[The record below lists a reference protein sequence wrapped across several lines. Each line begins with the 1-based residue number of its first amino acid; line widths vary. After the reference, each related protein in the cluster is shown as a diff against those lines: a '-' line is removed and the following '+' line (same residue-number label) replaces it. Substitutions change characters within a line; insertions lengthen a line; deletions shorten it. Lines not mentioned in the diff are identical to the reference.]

1 MFRLGYVELAPLN
14 AGGSATYDLALQLM
28 LESLAGEMGFEVVRF
43 VNVENASRMRNGA
56 SEAIRYRKSPDSAPS
71 LFGRLLVGLGYRPSE
86 KVPTLARALQEHKI
100 DLAWFP
106 VLNRVIS
113 TVHETPFVMTVW
125 DVVHRDIR
133 GFPEFSHG
141 WSWAER
147 EASYVQNIGRAFH
160 VVTDS
165 RRTGES
171 LEKIYGLYAHNW
183 SSLGLPLPAEITPDF
198 SVADQIGA
206 PYFYYPVSYWPHK
219 NHRLLIDALEKIAES
234 GAHLVFSG
242 HDEGHRDIIEQL
254 RKSSSVRGQIKL
266 FGRLSDAQVQG
277 LILASAAVVMPSLL
291 GPTNYPPLEAL
302 KRGKPALVSHVH
314 EYDEEPESGLV
325 VLDGFDSSA
334 WAQAMTD
341 VLKGRVRNK
350 PVCFEP
356 TAQEGALRAVLEK
369 YLKVQ
374 HARGLE

>member
-1 MFRLGYVELAPLN
+1 LFRLGYVELAPLTT
-14 AGGSATYDLALQLM
+14 GGAATYDLALQQM
-28 LESLAGEMGFEVVRF
+28 LESLGREMGFEVVRF
-43 VNVENASRMRNGA
+43 VNFANASRMRNGA
-56 SEAIRYRKSPDSAPS
+56 SEAIRYRKSHDSAPS
-71 LFGRLLVGLGYRPSE
+71 LFGRLLAGLGYRPSE
-86 KVPTLARALQEHKI
+86 KVPTLAKALGEHKI

-106 VLNRVIS
+106 SPNRVIS
-113 TVHETPFVMTVW
+113 TVHDTPFVMTVW
-125 DVVHRDIR
+125 DLGHRDVQ
-133 GFPEFSHG
+133 GFPEFSNG
-141 WSWAER
+141 RSWAQR
-147 EASYVQNIGRAFH
+147 EAGYVQNIGRAFH

-183 SSLGLPLPAEITPDF
+183 SSLGLPLPAELSPDF

-206 PYFYYPVSYWPHK
+206 PYFYYPASYWPHK

-242 HDEGHRDIIEQL
+242 HDEGQRDTLEQL
-254 RKSSSVRGQIKL
+254 AKTSSVRGQIKF

-277 LILASAAVVMPSLL
+277 LISASAAVVMPSLL

-325 VLDGFDSSA
+325 VLDGFDSSS
-334 WAQAMTD
+334 WAQAMSD
-341 VLKGRVRNK
+341 VLKGRVDNK
-350 PVCFEP
+350 PVSFEP
-356 TAQEGALRAVLEK
+356 AGQDEPLRAVMDK
-369 YLKVQ
+369 YLKVR
-374 HARGLE
+374 HARGL